1 MDESSGIPRS
11 ALDFQGY
18 GELKARA
25 SARDSKATREVAQQ
39 FEAMFIQMMLKS
51 MRSAVP
57 KNEMTQSKTMETF
70 EGMYDREIAVALSRK
85 GGLGLAD
92 MMEKHLN
99 SMERSSKNILEERFA
114 LQKAFELEK
123 KQKSLDLVKDVSGKT
138 YPLKTKVEN
147 LPVYELRNKSFPIG
161 NLGSTKLI
169 TTPETEYKKD
179 ENK

>member
-1 MDESSGIPRS
+1 MEETSGIPRS

-25 SARDSKATREVAQQ
+25 GARDSKATKEVAQQ

-57 KNEMTQSKTMETF
+57 KNEMMQSKTMETF

-99 SMERSSKNILEERFA
+99 SLERSSKDILDDRFA

-123 KQKSLDLVKDVSGKT
+123 KQKSLDLVKDISENG
-138 YPLKTKVEN
+138 YPVGPKSQK
-147 LPVYELRNKSFPIG
+147 LPVYELRDKSFPIG
-161 NLGSTKLI
+161 NLGSKEILTRK
-169 TTPETEYKKD
+169 EN
-179 ENK
+179 ENKK